1 MRRILLVFAVAAMMV
16 MMLAAAG
23 PAFAAPPSATPS
35 GASPPCPC
43 GNLTATE
50 QAQGDFFT
58 ASTAVLAEP
67 TNPNSLEN
75 AEPGL
80 TKAFMRNTNP

>member
-1 MRRILLVFAVAAMMV
+1 MRCILLVMAVAAMMA

-23 PAFAAPPSATPS
+23 PAFAATPS

-50 QAQGDFFT
+50 QAQGDFFI

-80 TKAFMRNTNP
+80 TKAFMHNTNP